1 MPPSSKAE
9 RQAAFRQAE
18 HDIRAEADPPGKG
31 DDSKPSAKGKTQG
44 SDQWTWARAVDTFHP
59 RRIPSIVHLAK
70 RNFLPIRTPA

>member
-44 SDQWTWARAVDTFHP
+44 SDQ
-59 RRIPSIVHLAK
+59 
-70 RNFLPIRTPA
+70 